1 MSREVVIV
9 SAART
14 AIGNFL
20 GSLSTTPA
28 PKLGAVA
35 IKAAMERANINPSSV
50 EEVIMGNV
58 LSAGAGQAPARQA
71 MIFAGIPENTPAM
84 TINKVCGSGL
94 QSINLARQ
102 AIALGERSLLIAGG
116 MENMSLTPHLSYLRN
131 PTKMGNAT
139 LEDSMIKDGLW
150 DVYNQ
155 FHMGVCAE
163 KCAKEFSFSRE
174 EQDTYARQ
182 SFERAQNAIKKDL
195 FAEEIAPVEIAQ
207 RKGPSIIFKEDEGPA
222 KANFEKM
229 SKLKPVFEKDGTVT
243 AANASTINDA
253 ASAVVLMSK
262 EKASELGIKP
272 MARILS
278 QAIHAQAP
286 EWFTTAPVTAC
297 QKALKAAGLEVGDID
312 LFEVNEAFAVVA
324 MAAEKKLG
332 IDREKM
338 NIHGGG
344 ISLGHPIGASG
355 TRILTTLLYA
365 LKNQNKKRGLATL
378 CIGGGEGIAMIVER
392 IE

>member
-1 MSREVVIV
+1 MTREVVIV
-9 SAART
+9 SATRT
-14 AIGNFL
+14 AIGSFL
-20 GSLSTTPA
+20 GTLSTTPA
-28 PKLGAVA
+28 PKLGAIT
-35 IKAAMERANINPSSV
+35 IKAALERANIEPSHV

-58 LSAGAGQAPARQA
+58 LSAGVGQAPARQA
-71 MIFAGIPENTPAM
+71 MIFAGIPESTPAM

-94 QSINLARQ
+94 QAVNLARQ
-102 AIALGERSLLIAGG
+102 SIALGERDIVVAGG

-150 DVYNQ
+150 DVYKQ
-155 FHMGVCAE
+155 FHMGLCAE
-163 KCAKEFSFSRE
+163 KCAREFSFSRE
-174 EQDTYARQ
+174 EQDSYARQ
-182 SFERAQNAIKKDL
+182 SFERAQAAIKNG
-195 FAEEIAPVEIAQ
+195 FFTEEIIPVEIAQ
-207 RKGPSIIFKEDEGPA
+207 RKGPNIVFKEDEGPA

-229 SKLKPVFEKDGTVT
+229 TKLKPVFEKDGTVT

-253 ASAVVLMSK
+253 ASTVILMSK
-262 EKASELGIKP
+262 EKAKELGVKP

-286 EWFTTAPVTAC
+286 EWFTTAPVMAC
-297 QKALKAAGLEVGDID
+297 KKALKASSLQVEDID

-324 MAAEKKLG
+324 MAAEKELG
-332 IDREKM
+332 IPREKM
-338 NIHGGG
+338 NVHGGG

-355 TRILTTLLYA
+355 ARLLTTLLYA
-365 LKNQNKKRGLATL
+365 LKNKNKKRGLATL

-392 IE
+392 MD